1 MGDLFK
7 TKNKGGIT
15 MEITEK
21 VSAEPLSLRHGK
33 IGLVFELY
41 PQIDQSLYTLPIR
54 FPREWRQM
62 LYIETT
68 TPYYTKEEL
77 QDVDE
82 NGKPKAQVLPF
93 TGTPFVHPR
102 DMWELVKSLR
112 EFMNGERD
120 KVYISLVNNIDR
132 DPMCEI
138 TSSPNGEKAL
148 VYLRIEGKTNS
159 GTIKRG
165 RIGFDSQELSSFL
178 RYLTLHA
185 QMEMTI
191 IKERRVAIF
200 RRWTEEFFSYDVA
213 PMKGIITPQR
223 RANVLKMLYEY
234 LQGNRDLKPVD
245 FGGKL
250 IFKVDK
256 TSGNLLIITTLRPPM
271 ELTLVEVKELYMFLS

>member
-7 TKNKGGIT
+7 TKDKGGIT
-15 MEITEK
+15 METTEK

-33 IGLVFELY
+33 IGLVFEPY
-41 PQIDQSLYTLPIR
+41 PQINQSLYTLPISL
-54 FPREWRQM
+54 PQEWRQM
-62 LYIETT
+62 LYVETT

-77 QDVDE
+77 QDV
-82 NGKPKAQVLPF
+82 NKKGKPKARVLPF
-93 TGTPFVHPR
+93 TGGPFVHPR

-120 KVYISLVNNIDR
+120 KIYISLVDNVDR
-132 DPMCEI
+132 DPICEI
-138 TSSPNGEKAL
+138 SSSPNGEKAL
-148 VYLRIEGKTNS
+148 VYLRVQGKIS
-159 GTIKRG
+159 SSTIKRG
-165 RIGFDSQELSSFL
+165 RIGFDPQELNSFL

-185 QMEMTI
+185 QMEMAI
-191 IKERRVAIF
+191 IKERQVAIF
-200 RRWTEEFFSYDVA
+200 RRWTEEFLTYDVA

-245 FGGKL
+245 FKDKL

-256 TSGNLLIITTLRPPM
+256 SSGNLLIITTLRPPI
-271 ELTLVEVKELYMFLS
+271 ELTLEELKELYMFLS

>member
-7 TKNKGGIT
+7 TKDKGGIT
-15 MEITEK
+15 METTEK

-33 IGLVFELY
+33 IRLAFELY
-41 PQIDQSLYTLPIR
+41 PQIHQSLYTLPIS
-54 FPREWRQM
+54 FPQEWRQK
-62 LYIETT
+62 LYVETT

-93 TGTPFVHPR
+93 TGGPFVHPR

-138 TSSPNGEKAL
+138 SSSPNGEKAL
-148 VYLRIEGKTNS
+148 VYLRVQGKTNS

-185 QMEMTI
+185 QMEMAI
-191 IKERRVAIF
+191 IKGRQVAIF

-256 TSGNLLIITTLRPPM
+256 SSGNLLIITPLRPPI
-271 ELTLVEVKELYMFLS
+271 ELTLEEVKELYMFLS

>member
-1 MGDLFK
+1 
-7 TKNKGGIT
+7 

-21 VSAEPLSLRHGK
+21 VNAEPLNLRHGK
-33 IGLVFELY
+33 IGLVFEVY
-41 PQIDQSLYTLPIR
+41 PQIHQSLYTLPIS
-54 FPREWRQM
+54 FPQEWRQR
-62 LYIETT
+62 LYVETT

-77 QDVDE
+77 QDVNE
-82 NGKPKAQVLPF
+82 NGRPKAKILPF
-93 TGTPFVHPR
+93 TGGPFVHPR

-112 EFMNGERD
+112 EFMNRERD
-120 KVYISLVNNIDR
+120 KIYISLVNNTDR

-138 TSSPNGEKAL
+138 SSSPNGEKAL

-159 GTIKRG
+159 GVIKRG
-165 RIGFDSQELSSFL
+165 RIGFDSQELNSFL

-191 IKERRVAIF
+191 IKERQVAIF

-213 PMKGIITPQR
+213 PTKGIITPQR
-223 RANVLKMLYEY
+223 RAKVLKMLYEY

-245 FGGKL
+245 FGEKL

-256 TSGNLLIITTLRPPM
+256 TSGNLLIITTLRPPI
-271 ELTLVEVKELYMFLS
+271 ELTLEEVKELYMFLS

>member
-1 MGDLFK
+1 MGYLFK
-7 TKNKGGIT
+7 TKDKGGIT

-21 VSAEPLSLRHGK
+21 VNAEPLSLRHGK

-41 PQIDQSLYTLPIR
+41 PQIHQSLYTLPIS
-54 FPREWRQM
+54 FPQEWRQQ
-62 LYIETT
+62 LYVETT

-82 NGKPKAQVLPF
+82 NGRPMAQVLPF
-93 TGTPFVHPR
+93 TGGPFVHPR

-112 EFMNGERD
+112 EFMNGQRD
-120 KVYISLVNNIDR
+120 KIYVSLVNNMDR

-138 TSSPNGEKAL
+138 SSSPNGEKAL
-148 VYLRIEGKTNS
+148 VYLRIEGRTKS

-165 RIGFDSQELSSFL
+165 RIGFDPQELNSFL

-185 QMEMTI
+185 QMEMAI

-234 LQGNRDLKPVD
+234 LQGNRDLKPVG
-245 FGGKL
+245 FGEKL

-256 TSGNLLIITTLRPPM
+256 TLGNLLIITTLRPPI
-271 ELTLVEVKELYMFLS
+271 ELTLEEVKELYMFLS

>member
-1 MGDLFK
+1 
-7 TKNKGGIT
+7 

-41 PQIDQSLYTLPIR
+41 PQIHQSLYTLPVS
-54 FPREWRQM
+54 FPQEWRQQ
-62 LYIETT
+62 LYVETT

-77 QDVDE
+77 QDIDE
-82 NGKPKAQVLPF
+82 NGRPKAQVLPF
-93 TGTPFVHPR
+93 TGGPFVHPR
-102 DMWELVKSLR
+102 DMWGLVKSLR

-120 KVYISLVNNIDR
+120 KFYISLVDNIDR

-138 TSSPNGEKAL
+138 SPSPNGEKAL
-148 VYLRIEGKTNS
+148 VYLRVQGKTNS

-165 RIGFDSQELSSFL
+165 RIGFDSQELNFFL

-185 QMEMTI
+185 QMEMAI
-191 IKERRVAIF
+191 IKERQVAIF
-200 RRWTEEFFSYDVA
+200 RRWTEEFFSYDVP
-213 PMKGIITPQR
+213 PMKGIITPHR

-245 FGGKL
+245 FKDKL

-256 TSGNLLIITTLRPPM
+256 SSGNLLIITTLRPPI
-271 ELTLVEVKELYMFLS
+271 ELTLEEVKELYMFLS

>member
-7 TKNKGGIT
+7 AKDKGGIT

-33 IGLVFELY
+33 IELVFELY
-41 PQIDQSLYTLPIR
+41 PQIHQSLYTLPIS
-54 FPREWRQM
+54 FPQEWRQQ
-62 LYIETT
+62 LYVETT

-82 NGKPKAQVLPF
+82 NGRPKAQVLPF
-93 TGTPFVHPR
+93 TGGLFVHPR

-120 KVYISLVNNIDR
+120 KVYISLVDNVDR

-138 TSSPNGEKAL
+138 SPSPNGEKAL
-148 VYLRIEGKTNS
+148 VYLRVQGKTKS

-165 RIGFDSQELSSFL
+165 RIGFDLQELNFFL

-185 QMEMTI
+185 QMEMAI
-191 IKERRVAIF
+191 IKERQIAIF

-213 PMKGIITPQR
+213 PTKGIITPQR
-223 RANVLKMLYEY
+223 RAKVLKMLYEY

-245 FGGKL
+245 FKDKL

-256 TSGNLLIITTLRPPM
+256 TSGNLLIINTLRPPIK
-271 ELTLVEVKELYMFLS
+271 LTIEEVKELYMFLS